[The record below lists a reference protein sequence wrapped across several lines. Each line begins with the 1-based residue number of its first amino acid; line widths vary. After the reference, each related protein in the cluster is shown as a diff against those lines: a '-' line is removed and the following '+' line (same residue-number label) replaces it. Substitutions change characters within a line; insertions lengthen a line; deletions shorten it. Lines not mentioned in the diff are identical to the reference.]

1 MLTLQA
7 TKNQLFIK
15 KTFEKMYENEQYL
28 FGSEQIILHYFG
40 QISLVL
46 QRV

>member
-1 MLTLQA
+1 
-7 TKNQLFIK
+7 
-15 KTFEKMYENEQYL
+15 MYENEQYL
-28 FGSEQIILHYFG
+28 FVSEQIRLHYFG